1 MKIAVLGGTGNLGI
15 GLSLRLAILGYDVI
29 VGSRSEEKAKAKA
42 EEYLKILS
50 DHGYTGKIVGAVNAE
65 ASKQCDLAV
74 ITVPYEQAFTLA
86 ESLKNELAGKIVV
99 SPLVPMKK
107 EGKLFRYVELP
118 EGSAGEKIA
127 GILKDSRVV
136 SAYHNI
142 PADRFAELDSK
153 FEWDVLVCS
162 DDPEAKKAIIE
173 ITNEIKGL
181 RALDCG
187 DLKSSRMV
195 ESLTVLILN
204 VMIANKLK
212 ELGVKFC

>member
-1 MKIAVLGGTGNLGI
+1 MKIAILGGTGNLGI
-15 GLSLRLAILGYDVI
+15 GLSLRFAILGYDVI
-29 VGSRSEEKAKAKA
+29 IGSRSEEKAKSKA

-50 DHGYTGKIVGAVNAE
+50 DHGYGGKITGANNAE

-74 ITVPYEQAFTLA
+74 ITVPYEQAFALA
-86 ESLKNELAGKIVV
+86 ENLRNELRDKIVV

-107 EGKLFRYVELP
+107 EGKFFRYVELP

-127 GILKDSRVV
+127 SILRESRVV

-142 PADRFAELDSK
+142 PAERFADLASS
-153 FEWDVLVCS
+153 FEWDVLVCG
-162 DDPEAKKAIIE
+162 DDPEAKKTVAE

-187 DLKSSRMV
+187 DLRNSRMV

-204 VMIANKLK
+204 VMVANKLK